1 MISGDSM
8 NLDTAINNALKQLI
22 HRPEYRAGICNF
34 NDWLKANYK
43 MQVQLIGR
51 DQDQDRRPEGCK
63 WEVVM
68 LDDEGLATM
77 FKLQYG

>member
-51 DQDQDRRPEGCK
+51 DQDQVRWPEGYK